1 MFCTNRSKKILSTN
15 DSNIFL
21 AFEKQNNLDD
31 IKQED
36 KDLHVFIP
44 DESSLE
50 ESLEDFKHLYSKR
63 TRLSFEFWLLD
74 VTDIEQK
81 DFLETLP
88 TLDIDDDLFLYETSN
103 QGVVTIWEYYDIHP
117 TVNRKMLRYGT
128 WSMEF
133 GLETSNATKWV
144 RRSDFEVSHSKLD
157 LKKLKLVDISF

>member
-1 MFCTNRSKKILSTN
+1 MNN
-15 DSNIFL
+15 SNIFL
-21 AFEKQNNLDD
+21 AFEKRNKLDD

-50 ESLEDFKHLYSKR
+50 NFKHLYSKR